1 MLYTGHTHPY
11 FNKGTYTHGCCTGAN
26 ATCSSLSSL
35 LCLLQQRKGWLGLGA
50 LWRARW
56 GSSCALLLSHE
67 LIDLARGQCALL
79 QVVDY
84 LQPLLSSIEAPVV
97 FEAAAGILA
106 LADVSEGAL
115 AAAPTLAMGALVDLW
130 DHEDSGAARAQI
142 MDALTRHL
150 SSLQV

>member
-1 MLYTGHTHPY
+1 
-11 FNKGTYTHGCCTGAN
+11 
-26 ATCSSLSSL
+26 
-35 LCLLQQRKGWLGLGA
+35 
-50 LWRARW
+50 
-56 GSSCALLLSHE
+56 
-67 LIDLARGQCALL
+67 LL

-106 LADVSEGAL
+106 LADVSESAL